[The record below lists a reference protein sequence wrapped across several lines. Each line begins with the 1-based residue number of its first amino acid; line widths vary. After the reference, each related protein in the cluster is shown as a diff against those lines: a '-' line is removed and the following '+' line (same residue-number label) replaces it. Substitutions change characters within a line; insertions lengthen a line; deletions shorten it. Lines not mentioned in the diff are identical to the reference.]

1 MTAAMERRFDLLDI
15 QMLIPSDT
23 PPTGGNQISAERVRH
38 GLSLIGIESNVA
50 HYDPDQLPPA
60 RVYHAWNAVRVGMEL
75 VARGVPP
82 SCLVVTWTGTDLWQ
96 DWEADAPRIRE
107 GLSQVESQV
116 VFTEDAR
123 QHLLAKAP
131 EWEDRI
137 QLIPP
142 SVDTDAF
149 SPDDP
154 ETLVGHPL
162 VLVAGGIRP
171 VKRSAWAIDL
181 VEGLRRRT
189 NMEIN
194 LAIAGPVR
202 ESSEGERVSQKAK
215 GRPWVH
221 LLGEVPKRE
230 MKTWYCASDIV
241 LNCSEVEGVSN
252 ALMEA
257 MACGALVVA
266 TDIPGNRYLIQ
277 EEVTGLVFDSEE
289 EFISRVAP
297 YLQGTKDAELM
308 RLNAR
313 QRILDRHSL
322 DKEAEAYRVLY
333 DRCLGCVSRR

>member
-1 MTAAMERRFDLLDI
+1 
-15 QMLIPSDT
+15 MLIPGDT
-23 PPTGGNQISAERVRH
+23 PPTGGNHISAERVRI
-38 GLSLIGIESNVA
+38 GLSRIGLESEVHRYQA
-50 HYDPDQLPPA
+50 GELPPG

-75 VARGVPP
+75 VAQGLPP

-96 DWEADAPRIRE
+96 DWVADAPHIRQ

-123 QHLLAKAP
+123 RHLLAAAP
-131 EWEDRI
+131 EWADRI

-149 SPDDP
+149 SPDTP

-181 VEGLRRRT
+181 VESLRQQTGL
-189 NMEIN
+189 EIN
-194 LAIAGPVR
+194 VAIAGPVR
-202 ESSEGERVSQKAK
+202 EVEEGKRVRERART
-215 GRPWVH
+215 RPWVH

-230 MKTWYCASDIV
+230 MKTWYCASDVV

-257 MACGALVVA
+257 MACGALVA
-266 TDIPGNRYLIQ
+266 ASDIPGNRYLVQ
-277 EEVTGLVFDSEE
+277 DDETGLLFASEQAFVE
-289 EFISRVAP
+289 RVAP
-297 YLQGTKDAELM
+297 YLVGLRSSL
-308 RLNAR
+308 RLRDNAR
-313 QRILDRHSL
+313 QLILERHSL
-322 DKEAEAYRVLY
+322 DKEAEAYRALY
-333 DRCLGCVSRR
+333 ERCLGCVSWR

>member
-1 MTAAMERRFDLLDI
+1 VLDI

-23 PPTGGNQISAERVRH
+23 PPTGGNQISAERVRL
-38 GLSLIGIESNVA
+38 GLSRIGIESNVS
-50 HYDPDQLPPA
+50 HYDPENLPTA

-75 VARGVPP
+75 VARGIPP
-82 SCLVVTWTGTDLWQ
+82 SSLVVTWTGTDLWQ
-96 DWEADAPRIRE
+96 DWVQDAPRIRE
-107 GLSQVESQV
+107 GLRDVECQV

-123 QHLLAKAP
+123 QHLLKSAP

-137 QLIPP
+137 RLIPP

-189 NMEIN
+189 GMEIN

-202 ESSEGERVSQKAK
+202 DAREGERVRQKAK
-215 GRPWVH
+215 TRPWVH

-257 MACGALVVA
+257 MACGALVA
-266 TDIPGNRYLIQ
+266 ASDIPGNRYLIQ
-277 EEVTGLVFDSEE
+277 EEVTGLVFDSEA
-289 EFISRVAP
+289 EFSARVAP
-297 YLQGTKDAELM
+297 YLQDQKDPEAM
-308 RLNAR
+308 KRNAR
-313 QRILDRHSL
+313 QLILDRHSL
-322 DKEAEAYRVLY
+322 DKEAETYRMLY